1 MLIFEEQ
8 SHAVEL
14 QLADIF
20 GMASFQ
26 SLHDSLMEGSQVLLI
41 IGIVQRDQRK
51 RMPNGGET
59 LAESVT
65 DAPGRAV
72 RRDELGMF
80 LFKLLK
86 PLEQTVVLLIR
97 DLGPG
102 EDIVQTIVPS
112 DLGAESFDFLFDIHR
127 RTGAQKSRY

>member
-1 MLIFEEQ
+1 
-8 SHAVEL
+8 
-14 QLADIF
+14 
-20 GMASFQ
+20 
-26 SLHDSLMEGSQVLLI
+26 MEGSQVLLI

-59 LAESVT
+59 LAESIT

-72 RRDELGMF
+72 RRYELGMF

-127 RTGAQKSRY
+127 RTGAQKSR